1 MLTRAEKEVKTVLVG
16 PAADDPFAEGG
27 GGGMDGLLPSS
38 VNGVGYS
45 PNGVFA
51 GQGRGVMHR
60 NAGSYF

>member
-1 MLTRAEKEVKTVLVG
+1 MLTG
-16 PAADDPFAEGG
+16 PTDDPFAAGG

-38 VNGVGYS
+38 IGSRSGAA
-45 PNGVFA
+45 NGVFV